1 LLCFWNL
8 FTAAFCSAQS
18 VIANVPGG
26 NAGREFPVVR
36 IAEWPESNGI
46 INRTRTSFFGING
59 VLVHSSKRSAD
70 NKDPRGLTGLRNN
83 RENTQ
88 QARSAREQRACAR
101 AAQSAGTL
109 TNEKT
114 DKAQRTHDTP
124 TNRSNAMRSGVRSLE
139 QAQRTINY
147 KTTNRV
153 IGSTDNKQQRGHI

>member
-1 LLCFWNL
+1 
-8 FTAAFCSAQS
+8 
-18 VIANVPGG
+18 
-26 NAGREFPVVR
+26 
-36 IAEWPESNGI
+36 
-46 INRTRTSFFGING
+46 
-59 VLVHSSKRSAD
+59 VHSTKRPAD